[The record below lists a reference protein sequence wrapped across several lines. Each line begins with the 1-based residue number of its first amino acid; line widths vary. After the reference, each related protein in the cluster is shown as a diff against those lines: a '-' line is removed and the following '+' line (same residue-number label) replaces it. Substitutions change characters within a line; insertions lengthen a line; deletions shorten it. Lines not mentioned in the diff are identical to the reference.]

1 MVGPRGC
8 ERRPGK
14 VQAPRAGPGQLQPPE
29 RSRDT
34 PGTKGPQSRDPAA
47 EAAEHSPPLWGGP
60 WVSAVRAGGPT
71 PATVGT
77 HPQRASW
84 EVKGTDAAS
93 RTAPRQAELGLLG
106 RRGSGA
112 WSCGCCLCPR
122 PWPGSSQDAGL
133 AGTRGGGLAGAGLP
147 EQAPGVSARWGWSR
161 GEAAPPG
168 APDPADVVPSA
179 PLGAQ
184 SCHAPQHAGPR

>member
-60 WVSAVRAGGPT
+60 WGQR
-71 PATVGT
+71 
-77 HPQRASW
+77 RASRRAHA
-84 EVKGTDAAS
+84 GHCRD
-93 RTAPRQAELGLLG
+93 PPAESVLGG
-106 RRGSGA
+106 EGDRH
-112 WSCGCCLCPR
+112 
-122 PWPGSSQDAGL
+122 GL
-133 AGTRGGGLAGAGLP
+133 ADSP
-147 EQAPGVSARWGWSR
+147 
-161 GEAAPPG
+161 PPG
-168 APDPADVVPSA
+168 
-179 PLGAQ
+179 
-184 SCHAPQHAGPR
+184 